1 MKAAVLLGAAVLT
14 ASIAVPAVANAAS
27 VTCTKKMWHTVGNIT
42 CTSTGGRY
50 VFSDVYANC
59 DNQPDI
65 HRGQWVID
73 GSSTQRFECRHK
85 INNIHTVI

>member
-1 MKAAVLLGAAVLT
+1 MKAAVLLGAVVLA
-14 ASIAVPAVANAAS
+14 ASITSPAVANAAS
-27 VTCTKKMWHTVGNIT
+27 VNCTKNLWHTVGNIT

-50 VFSDVYANC
+50 TFSDVYADC
-59 DNQPDI
+59 DNQSDI
-65 HRGQWVID
+65 HRRQWVID

>member
-1 MKAAVLLGAAVLT
+1 MKTAVLFGAAVLA
-14 ASIAVPAVANAAS
+14 ASITFPAVANAAQVS
-27 VTCTKKMWHTVGNIT
+27 CTKKMWHTVGNIT
-42 CTSTGGRY
+42 CTSTNGRY

-59 DNQPDI
+59 DNQLDI

-73 GSSTQRFECRHK
+73 GSSTQRFECLHK